1 MIITGRLVAASCPH
15 GSGLATLDIDDLE
28 DKRHRLYIESGF
40 GLRQL
45 HEAMGGY
52 LQDLSL
58 IAYHVG
64 PLGLVE
70 AVELVDDFKSHGGAK

>member
-1 MIITGRLVAASCPH
+1 MTCRRVE
-15 GSGLATLDIDDLE
+15 SGIDIADLE

-40 GLRQL
+40 GLRTL
-45 HEAMGGY
+45 HEVMGGY

-70 AVELVDDFKSHGGAK
+70 TVELVDDFKTSGGAK